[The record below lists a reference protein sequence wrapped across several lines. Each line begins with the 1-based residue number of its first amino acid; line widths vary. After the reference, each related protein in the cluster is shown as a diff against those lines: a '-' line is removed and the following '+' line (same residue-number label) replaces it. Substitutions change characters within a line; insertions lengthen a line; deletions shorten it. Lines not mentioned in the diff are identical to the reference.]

1 MGFSKDLCDVGQGQ
15 LIRVSQL
22 FFLSVSM
29 LAMKWLTSENQAV
42 LITIMFSSP
51 QPLWTKRH
59 APPVTST
66 SQALAAR
73 GRCPG
78 CGEESSVSGLHL
90 FSWAAVLSCSSM
102 LTLLLR
108 CFGIIRCRPQ
118 GVWVCACMH
127 ACVYVHIIPYVN
139 CFGRTVI
146 YVCIEYCIWVNM
158 YHVSA

>member
-51 QPLWTKRH
+51 QPLWMKRH

-102 LTLLLR
+102 LTLLLL

-146 YVCIEYCIWVNM
+146 YVCIGYCI
-158 YHVSA
+158 